1 MNSKINT
8 SKANNSNVS
17 TYRKFNLSSVNT
29 NNTFKNVLRGADA
42 TVNIYLLFK

>member
-8 SKANNSNVS
+8 STANNNVS

-29 NNTFKNVLRGADA
+29 NNTFKNVLRGADSN
-42 TVNIYLLFK
+42 VKLKLK